1 MRSAAEHR
9 KELKLESGNSVSGWI
24 QILFFFSLNILSEG
38 ANLHITHEDHIIF
51 PEGTW
56 RNCHAEIG
64 PSLLPSIYQ
73 QVLSE
78 VLR

>member
-1 MRSAAEHR
+1 MLLNTGKSLSWKVENQSLDGYRFF
-9 KELKLESGNSVSGWI
+9 
-24 QILFFFSLNILSEG
+24 FFFSLNILSEG